1 MIMPKLQFAPEWQ
14 SAGTGPAEYR
24 DTSAFLTVRVGDTV
38 VTRNEDIW
46 SKTIRD
52 SVLVS
57 TYPLALWLAASWWRL
72 NWEPLPK
79 QGTRPDAD
87 WRMAHEMGAANQGYV
102 WPHVVFASDNEM
114 MQVWAAAPEP
124 THEQSVRYLASCS
137 AAMPLDEF
145 RAGVDGFID
154 VVVRRLA
161 AVGRGGSDLAQLWDL
176 VQADRQD
183 KDAARY
189 RRIEAAL
196 GFDPD
201 ESPDALMRQALSFD
215 HEMGGASL
223 SELAPL
229 YGKFSGEQSL
239 SALDEMRD
247 RPGLVGTPDL
257 PKIKVSRPKS
267 ASEPPWMRA
276 VSAARALRKELGVSG
291 GRVPSET
298 LRDLL
303 GLKESEGVEV
313 DTKGRSGLGIP
324 QAGGQI
330 KFIPRKRHPVGRRFE
345 LSRFIADLVQ
355 VQGASQWLAS
365 TDLSTSRQK
374 FQRAFAAEFL
384 CPIGE
389 LSEFLN
395 GDYTE
400 SAIEDAA
407 AHFDVSERTVESLLA
422 NNGVI
427 PSAWM
432 SDYLEIRPPYQ
443 LGV

>member
-1 MIMPKLQFAPEWQ
+1 MPRLQFAPEWQ
-14 SAGTGPAEYR
+14 SAGAGPAELR

-38 VTRNEDIW
+38 VTKNEDVW

-79 QGTRPDAD
+79 HGVRPDAD
-87 WRMAHEMGAANQGYV
+87 WRMAHEIGAANQGYV
-102 WPHVVFASDNEM
+102 WPHVVFASDNEV
-114 MQVWAAAPEP
+114 MQVWSAAPEP
-124 THEQSVRYLASCS
+124 THEQSVRYLGSCS

-145 RAGVDGFID
+145 RAGVDSFID
-154 VVVRRLA
+154 AVVRRLA
-161 AVGRGGSDLAQLWDL
+161 AVGCSGTDLAQLWDL

-183 KDAARY
+183 KEASRY

-196 GFDPD
+196 GYDPD
-201 ESPDALMRQALSFD
+201 EGPEALMSQALSLD
-215 HEMGGASL
+215 QEMGSGSL
-223 SELAPL
+223 AELAPL
-229 YGKFSGEQSL
+229 YGKFSADQSL
-239 SALDEMRD
+239 SALSELRD
-247 RPGLVGTPDL
+247 RPGLVGTPVV
-257 PKIKVSRPKS
+257 PKLKVSRPKS

-276 VSAARALRKELGVSG
+276 VCAARALRGKIGVREGKIKNESLL
-291 GRVPSET
+291 E
-298 LRDLL
+298 LL
-303 GLKESEGVEV
+303 GLKAPEDV
-313 DTKGRSGLGIP
+313 DIETKGRSGLGIP
-324 QAGGQI
+324 QSGGQI
-330 KFIPRKRHPVGRRFE
+330 KFIPRKRHPVSRRFE

-355 VQGASQWLAS
+355 VQDSSQWLAS

-384 CPIGE
+384 CPIDE
-389 LSEFLN
+389 LTKFLD
-395 GDYTE
+395 GDYSE
-400 SAIEDAA
+400 SGIEDAA

-427 PSAWM
+427 PSPW
-432 SDYLEIRPPYQ
+432 SDYFEVRPPYQ